1 MYNNKMNYYN
11 STVEETEPL
20 NEQDIA
26 EMLEEMKKNDPGY
39 NKFYRYEII
48 NQETGARKRIKVEF
62 YTSGICGSNIRD
74 AESGVNYTY
83 TVGSAYEDLFF
94 KVIMHN
100 GICNSKNGSTTV
112 FFTSPHQYMSTMG
125 RELDNG
131 IIERWEEKRNALLKV
146 IESKKNMTMSDVV
159 VR

>member
-1 MYNNKMNYYN
+1 MYNNKMNHYN
-11 STVEETEPL
+11 STVDEIEHL

-48 NQETGARKRIKVEF
+48 NQETGTRKRIKVEF

-100 GICNSKNGSTTV
+100 GICKSKNGSTTV
-112 FFTSPHQYMSTMG
+112 FFTSPQQYTSMMG

-131 IIERWEEKRNALLKV
+131 IIERWEEKRNALLK
-146 IESKKNMTMSDVV
+146 IMESKKNMTMSDVV